1 MCTILTIWFMLC
13 VFSMF
18 LMSLTEDAEL
28 YFNDIKRFLYFKNFF
43 VFLLSMFILFVYLPL
58 NITYLL
64 REVFKKK

>member
-1 MCTILTIWFMLC
+1 MLC

-58 NITYLL
+58 NISYLL

>member
-1 MCTILTIWFMLC
+1 MLC